1 MMILRCSGKSARR
14 RCPTLPRAGPKKGKP
29 PGFYARGLPTL
40 IFDLSNFSDVSNF
53 RPKINVSPSRGA
65 QPERQGLTYAG
76 SAFIA
81 LSRTER
87 DELSARLAMSKAE
100 RSPVPKLRFPDV
112 QWVKPNLVAR
122 VRHLAGA
129 K

>member
-1 MMILRCSGKSARR
+1 VLGADV
-14 RCPTLPRAGPKKGKP
+14 PRYPERAPKKWRP

-53 RPKINVSPSRGA
+53 RPKINVSPSRG
-65 QPERQGLTYAG
+65 PERQGLTYAG

-112 QWVKPNLVAR
+112 QWVKPNRVAR

>member
-1 MMILRCSGKSARR
+1 MQ
-14 RCPTLPRAGPKKGKP
+14 TFLPREELGL
-29 PGFYARGLPTL
+29 RG
-40 IFDLSNFSDVSNF
+40 
-53 RPKINVSPSRGA
+53 R
-65 QPERQGLTYAG
+65 G

>member
-1 MMILRCSGKSARR
+1 VLLRSRKSGIAPIVT
-14 RCPTLPRAGPKKGKP
+14 PTVAITGPTIDRITTPTTATMVGPTIIGPTTTIQGGAEASMQTFPPREELGL
-29 PGFYARGLPTL
+29 RG
-40 IFDLSNFSDVSNF
+40 
-53 RPKINVSPSRGA
+53 R
-65 QPERQGLTYAG
+65 G